1 MARKYIVTGSHG
13 FIGSHLVSKL
23 GEGNCWC
30 IDWKIGKDA
39 ARPSDYP
46 KEDGQFDAIF
56 HLAGHIHDGY
66 PPNEILA
73 NNTSSTMR
81 VLEEAKRL
89 KAKVIFVSSAGV
101 YADLPGPQREDGN
114 LDYSASSYAT
124 SKRIGEELC
133 QLYWRRCGV
142 PAVVLRLFNAY
153 GPRGNSVIN
162 TWHGLI
168 LKREKVLVNGNG
180 EHERD
185 YVHVKDAVD
194 ALVSARNYLEKSP
207 SYDVFNVGTGVGTE
221 LLGLMSMMMRIY
233 GITVPHGFSG
243 KPGGVR
249 YSRASTQRCLERM
262 GFRTSIG
269 LEEGLKMLE

>member
-13 FIGSHLVSKL
+13 FIGSHLVRRL
-23 GEGNCWC
+23 GEENCWC
-30 IDWKIGKDA
+30 IDWKIDRDA
-39 ARPSDYP
+39 NRQSDYP
-46 KEDGQFDAIF
+46 IEDGQFDAIF
-56 HLAGHIHDGY
+56 HLAGYIHDGY

-73 NNTSSTMR
+73 NNVSSTMR

-89 KAKVIFVSSAGV
+89 KAKVIFASSAGV
-101 YADLPGPQREDGN
+101 YADLPSPLLEEGN
-114 LDYSASSYAT
+114 MDYTASPYAT

-133 QLYWRRCGV
+133 QLYSRRCGV
-142 PAVVLRLFNAY
+142 PAVALRLFNVY

-168 LKREKVLVNGNG
+168 RKHERLLVNGNG

-185 YVHVKDAVD
+185 YVHVNDAVD
-194 ALVSARNYLEKSP
+194 AMVSARNYLEKNP
-207 SYDVFNVGTGVGTE
+207 SYDIFNVGTGVGTE
-221 LLGLMSMMMRIY
+221 LLGLISTMMRIY
-233 GITVPHGFSG
+233 GVKVLHDFSG

-262 GFRTSIG
+262 GFRASIR
-269 LEEGLKMLE
+269 LEDGLKMLE